1 MGIGEGIH
9 STEGH
14 TGFANVTQT
23 GLNSSFVN
31 VYFQLWINTYLER
44 NTRTVYDR
52 LKITTVS
59 VGFFFIV
66 FGHTI
71 NKDMQ
76 DLGYTCKMCS

>member
-1 MGIGEGIH
+1 MKVYTLLRAILVLQMLLKLV
-9 STEGH
+9 SY
-14 TGFANVTQT
+14 
-23 GLNSSFVN
+23 SSFVN